1 MALLV
6 LSFILVASPVMAA
19 PIVTISIP
27 EPEPDKPGVFATV
40 TLTAPT
46 GTDSSTIDFFAS
58 NVTLTDP
65 PSGVTIHL
73 PDGNIGDPNGITIS
87 DQVSF
92 TVTTLPIKITYTF
105 TSGGDVPGGLGLC
118 ASGVGG
124 CGLIESDA
132 FQIFSTIQFR
142 DASGTLLASATI
154 QFRGVD
160 AGVPEPA
167 SLLLLVVGVAAVAG
181 TTWTAR
187 RRS

>member
-1 MALLV
+1 MPRTVGRWIALIMRDHRVSRAARPSRREPDWGPMALLV

-27 EPEPDKPGVFATV
+27 ELEPDKPGVFATV
-40 TLTAPT
+40 TLTA
-46 GTDSSTIDFFAS
+46 
-58 NVTLTDP
+58 P

-132 FQIFSTIQFR
+132 FQIFSTLQF
-142 DASGTLLASATI
+142 
-154 QFRGVD
+154 
-160 AGVPEPA
+160 
-167 SLLLLVVGVAAVAG
+167 
-181 TTWTAR
+181 
-187 RRS
+187 